1 MIKYNLKA
9 LISEKE
15 FQEARKITYDE
26 ISNATGISKQTLSK
40 IASTR
45 GYKTNT
51 ENIEK
56 LCTYFN
62 ITPDNLITIVPDMI

>member
-9 LISEKE
+9 LISDKE
-15 FQEARKITYDE
+15 FHEDRKITYDE
-26 ISNATGISKQTLSK
+26 ISKKTGISRQTLSK

-62 ITPDNLITIVPDMI
+62 ITPDKLMSIMPD